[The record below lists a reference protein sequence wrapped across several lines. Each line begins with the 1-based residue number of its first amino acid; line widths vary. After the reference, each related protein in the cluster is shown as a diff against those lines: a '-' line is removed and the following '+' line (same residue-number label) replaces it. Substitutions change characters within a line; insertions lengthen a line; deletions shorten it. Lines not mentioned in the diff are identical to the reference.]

1 MTPLIELN
9 QGYKMLRKDF
19 LLSKSPLPKLTAS
32 QSRILEYLLGHPDDV
47 AYMSSGQL
55 AESLGMSNA
64 TIVRFCQH
72 IGFKGYI
79 DLQRHIRQEIKTRL
93 SVPQRLQKQPVNIL
107 QARDFLKT
115 ILKSDQENL
124 ATAAQILSSEL
135 FEQLVTDIQ
144 SKQEIWV
151 LGLRSCHGAAHY
163 FSTNLR
169 FLSRRV
175 NLISLDAGTV
185 WSQIQPGLNPE
196 ALLISISFPRYCRQ
210 TIEIAQ
216 LFHDAGARVV
226 AITDSE
232 ISPLAKLGDLV
243 FPLPFWVDSFF
254 ESNVAVMSFFNAVLA
269 GVSYLDGHKTMSRL
283 QVLEETWEDKSVYY
297 NQRAAAVPSWAVQR
311 QPNNK

>member
-1 MTPLIELN
+1 
-9 QGYKMLRKDF
+9 MLKKEF
-19 LLSKSPLPKLTAS
+19 LLKKTPLPKLTAS
-32 QSRILEYLLGHPDDV
+32 QNKILEYLLDHPDDV

-55 AESLGMSNA
+55 AASLGMSNA

-72 IGFKGYI
+72 IGFKGYM

-93 SVPQRLQKQPVNIL
+93 SVPQRLQKQPNNIV
-107 QARDFLKT
+107 ATRDFIKT
-115 ILKSDQENL
+115 VLKSDQENL
-124 ATAAQILSSEL
+124 AVVAKTLSSEL

-144 SKQEIWV
+144 GRQEIWV

-175 NLISLDAGTV
+175 NLITLDAGTV
-185 WSQIQPGLNPE
+185 WSQIQPGLNPD

-210 TIEIAQ
+210 TIEIAE
-216 LFHDAGARVV
+216 LFQNGGARIA

-232 ISPLAKLGDLV
+232 VSPLAQLSDLV

-254 ESNVAVMSFFNAVLA
+254 ESNVAVLSFFNAVLA

-283 QVLEETWEDKSVYY
+283 QRLEQIWDDKSVYL
-297 NQRAAAVPSWAVQR
+297 NPRAAVPSWAEQL
-311 QPNNK
+311 QPKNK

>member
-1 MTPLIELN
+1 
-9 QGYKMLRKDF
+9 MLRKEF
-19 LLSKSPLPKLTAS
+19 LLKKTPLPKLTAS

-55 AESLGMSNA
+55 AERLEMSNA

-79 DLQRHIRQEIKTRL
+79 DLQHHIRQEIKTRL
-93 SVPQRLQKQPVNIL
+93 SVPQRLQKQPNNIL
-107 QARDFLKT
+107 KTGDFLQT
-115 ILKSDQENL
+115 VLKSDQENL
-124 ATAAQILSSEL
+124 ATAAQLISSEL

-144 SKQEIWV
+144 SRQEIWV
-151 LGLRSCHGAAHY
+151 LGLRSCHGVAHY

-175 NLISLDAGTV
+175 NLITLDAGTV
-185 WSQIQPGLNPE
+185 WSQIQPGLNPD
-196 ALLISISFPRYCRQ
+196 ALLISLSFPRYCRQ
-210 TIEIAQ
+210 TIEIAE
-216 LFHDAGARVV
+216 LFQKSGASIAV
-226 AITDSE
+226 ITDSQT
-232 ISPLAKLGDLV
+232 SPLAQLGDLV

-254 ESNVAVMSFFNAVLA
+254 ESNVAVLSFFNAVLA

-283 QVLEETWEDKSVYY
+283 QRLEEIWEEKSVYL
-297 NQRAAAVPSWAVQR
+297 NPRAAVPSWAEQL

>member
-1 MTPLIELN
+1 M
-9 QGYKMLRKDF
+9 
-19 LLSKSPLPKLTAS
+19 
-32 QSRILEYLLGHPDDV
+32 
-47 AYMSSGQL
+47 
-55 AESLGMSNA
+55 
-64 TIVRFCQH
+64 
-72 IGFKGYI
+72 
-79 DLQRHIRQEIKTRL
+79 
-93 SVPQRLQKQPVNIL
+93 
-107 QARDFLKT
+107 
-115 ILKSDQENL
+115 
-124 ATAAQILSSEL
+124 
-135 FEQLVTDIQ
+135 
-144 SKQEIWV
+144 

-216 LFHDAGARVV
+216 LFHDAGARIAAV
-226 AITDSE
+226 TDSQV
-232 ISPLAKLGDLV
+232 SPLAKLANLV

-254 ESNVAVMSFFNAVLA
+254 ESNVAVISFLNAVLA

-283 QVLEETWEDKSVYY
+283 QVLEEIWEDKSVYFS
-297 NQRAAAVPSWAVQR
+297 QRAAAIPSWAEQL

>member
-1 MTPLIELN
+1 
-9 QGYKMLRKDF
+9 MLRKDF
-19 LLSKSPLPKLTAS
+19 LISKSPLPKLTAS
-32 QSRILEYLLGHPDDV
+32 QDKILEYLLGHPDDV

-72 IGFKGYI
+72 IGFKGYM

-93 SVPQRLQKQPVNIL
+93 SVPQRVQKQPTNIL
-107 QARDFLKT
+107 ETRDFLQT
-115 ILKSDQENL
+115 VLKSDQENL
-124 ATAAQILSSEL
+124 ATTAQMLSSDL
-135 FEQLVTDIQ
+135 FEQLVTDIH
-144 SKQEIWV
+144 SRQEIWV
-151 LGLRSCHGAAHY
+151 LGLRSCYGAAHY

-185 WSQIQPGLNPE
+185 WSQIQPGLNPD
-196 ALLISISFPRYCRQ
+196 ALLISLSFPRYCRQ
-210 TIEIAQ
+210 TIEIAE
-216 LFHDAGARVV
+216 LFHEAGASIA

-232 ISPLAKLGDLV
+232 ISPLGKLGDLV

-269 GVSYLDGHKTMSRL
+269 GVSYLDGHETMSRL
-283 QVLEETWEDKSVYY
+283 QVLEEIWEDKSVYL
-297 NQRAAAVPSWAVQR
+297 NERAAIPSWAEQL
-311 QPNNK
+311 QPKIK

>member
-1 MTPLIELN
+1 
-9 QGYKMLRKDF
+9 MLRKDF
-19 LLSKSPLPKLTAS
+19 LLSKSPSPKLTVS

-64 TIVRFCQH
+64 TIIRFCQH
-72 IGFKGYI
+72 IGFKGYM
-79 DLQRHIRQEIKTRL
+79 DLQRHIRQEIKTHL
-93 SVPQRLQKQPVNIL
+93 SVPQRLQKQPANIR

-124 ATAAQILSSEL
+124 ATAAQILSSDL

-151 LGLRSCHGAAHY
+151 LGLRSCYGAAHY

-185 WSQIQPGLNPE
+185 WSQIQPGLNSE

-226 AITDSE
+226 AVTDSQL
-232 ISPLAKLGDLV
+232 SPLAH
-243 FPLPFWVDSFF
+243 P
-254 ESNVAVMSFFNAVLA
+254 
-269 GVSYLDGHKTMSRL
+269 H
-283 QVLEETWEDKSVYY
+283 
-297 NQRAAAVPSWAVQR
+297 
-311 QPNNK
+311 NK